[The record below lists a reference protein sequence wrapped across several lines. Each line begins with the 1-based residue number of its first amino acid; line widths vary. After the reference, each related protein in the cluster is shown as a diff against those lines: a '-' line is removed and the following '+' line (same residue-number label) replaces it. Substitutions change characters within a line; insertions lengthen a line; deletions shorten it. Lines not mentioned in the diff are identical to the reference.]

1 MQPLRRR
8 LVAALTGLCL
18 LLYLPAAG
26 ALTYLSA
33 ADLDLRALLPSPPAE
48 DSAAQLADLAA
59 VLAAQESRTAAQAE
73 LARADAQVS
82 VFRFADVLGP
92 AFSEEQLPLTA
103 ALFRQLGREVVA
115 IGRVAKVHWSR
126 PRPYRSS
133 ELVKPLLAPSSDGSY
148 PSGHSLFGYLCA
160 LLLAQIV
167 PERRD
172 ALLERGRL
180 YGNNRLVAGMHYP
193 TDVEAGRI
201 AAVAMAALL
210 LRNEPFRSDFEA
222 VREEISAALAP
233 PQARAGMRS
242 SEAPYQAD
250 QTSVVYMYSG
260 TNISPMIRP
269 QKPDK

>member
-1 MQPLRRR
+1 MRGFVATIRAGSIDTANAMQPLRRR
-8 LVAALTGLCL
+8 LVATLTGLCL

-33 ADLDLRALLPSPPAE
+33 ADLDLRTLLPSPPAA

-73 LARADAQVS
+73 FARADAQVS

-126 PRPYRSS
+126 PRPYRAS

-148 PSGHSLFGYLCA
+148 PSGHSLFGYLSA
-160 LLLAQIV
+160 LLLAQIARPPLWQQPLDRRRALPDRCGGRTHRGCGDGGAAA
-167 PERRD
+167 PERAVSQRLRSR
-172 ALLERGRL
+172 ARRNQRG
-180 YGNNRLVAGMHYP
+180 AG
-193 TDVEAGRI
+193 
-201 AAVAMAALL
+201 AA
-210 LRNEPFRSDFEA
+210 
-222 VREEISAALAP
+222 
-233 PQARAGMRS
+233 
-242 SEAPYQAD
+242 
-250 QTSVVYMYSG
+250 SG
-260 TNISPMIRP
+260 ASGHA
-269 QKPDK
+269 QQ